1 MPNVF
6 VEPRPK
12 ARPEG
17 TAIED
22 YILEYS
28 GGKPVDG
35 KSYKTQSDAIVAA
48 KALGH
53 KPSVSRV
60 RHTDKGK
67 PDQWREA

>member
-1 MPNVF
+1 LW
-6 VEPRPK
+6 PK

-17 TAIED
+17 TAVDD
-22 YILEYS
+22 YILETAADM
-28 GGKPVDG
+28 PVDG
-35 KSYKTQSDAIVAA
+35 KSYKTQAEAIAAA

-53 KPSVSRV
+53 KPLVSRV